1 MYLLL
6 KLPFETSNLKTKA
19 GIRYKMPLALLQ
31 FNYAFFDIQM
41 FPVKPF
47 YNRAN
52 IDKNTLDLFKGRD
65 KRNLI
70 DHNGDLL
77 FKLLHEVLVIA
88 A

>member
-1 MYLLL
+1 
-6 KLPFETSNLKTKA
+6 
-19 GIRYKMPLALLQ
+19 
-31 FNYAFFDIQM
+31 M
-41 FPVKPF
+41 FSVKPF
-47 YNRAN
+47 YNGAY